1 MNFYCKKLRLDLI
14 LELHGWVQRKSL
26 VSWYLQRLSPS
37 NLECFFVKQDC
48 IVFSQHQS
56 AHWTLMWTAH
66 ILWSPCRSFGTTEW
80 PLVCYYR
87 AGRANDTTFG
97 PLLHWPGPGRCFT
110 WPSPLLSTLSILGF
124 LNFFVNAV
132 MNTKYVMLSPTSAF
146 CFLPFESAYTSVFTL
161 FESCCFYEYDLR
173 HTLRQASQ
181 HSNQSASQ

>member
-1 MNFYCKKLRLDLI
+1 MNIYCKKLRLDLI
-14 LELHGWVQRKSL
+14 LELHGHGWVQRKSL

-110 WPSPLLSTLSILGF
+110 WPSPLLSTVSIYTRLPQF
-124 LNFFVNAV
+124 LHQ
-132 MNTKYVMLSPTSAF
+132 F
-146 CFLPFESAYTSVFTL
+146 CDFFESAYTSAFAL
-161 FESCCFYEYDLR
+161 FESCWFYD
-173 HTLRQASQ
+173 
-181 HSNQSASQ
+181 